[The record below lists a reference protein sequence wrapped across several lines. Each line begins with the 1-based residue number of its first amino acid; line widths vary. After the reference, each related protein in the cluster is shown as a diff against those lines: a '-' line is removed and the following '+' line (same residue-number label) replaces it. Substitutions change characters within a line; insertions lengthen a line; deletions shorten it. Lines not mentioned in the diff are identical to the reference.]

1 MRKLKEVAAL
11 ELRSALLDKAEN
23 VPLFLEEVTKALLD
37 LGMLRREGGRMVLGR
52 SMADVNVPDTI
63 LPHAQLRN
71 LTGSA

>member
-11 ELRSALLDKAEN
+11 ELRSALLDKAESG
-23 VPLFLEEVTKALLD
+23 PLFLEEVTKALRD
-37 LGMLRREGGRMVLGR
+37 LGMLRREGGRLVLGR